1 MTIVTIDAQVGP
13 DRRLIYILP
22 PSVPVG
28 PVKLSIQPIEDP
40 LPALTREEARRR
52 LSAAGKLGTA
62 PLAPQVQSRCQ
73 MLNVSTLLSIF
84 GGGPVT
90 TLDLI
95 SLEHDSKE

>member
-1 MTIVTIDAQVGP
+1 
-13 DRRLIYILP
+13 LIYILP

-40 LPALTREEARRR
+40 LPAPAQPLTREEARRR